1 MLKIVLK
8 KSAIGNPEKIRRVL
22 ESLGLRRIGRSVTK
36 PDTSSTKGMIKKV
49 SHLVSVE
56 KVDK

>member
-8 KSAIGNPEKIRRVL
+8 RSYIGNPEKTRRVL
-22 ESLGLRRIGRSVTK
+22 ESLGLRRIGWSVTK
-36 PDTSSTKGMIKKV
+36 PDTSSTHGMIKKV